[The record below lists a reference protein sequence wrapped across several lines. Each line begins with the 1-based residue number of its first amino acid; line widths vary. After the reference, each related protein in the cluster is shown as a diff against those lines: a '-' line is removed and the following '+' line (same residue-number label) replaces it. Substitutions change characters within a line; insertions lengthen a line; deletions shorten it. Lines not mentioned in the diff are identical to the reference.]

1 VKNRILH
8 IKTIYLTAAL
18 ILIMSVGSGLM
29 AQSIDKEYGEG
40 NTLRQNKEIVIKV
53 YPNPA
58 TDYVVVSTENK
69 FVGKFK
75 LNNIFGKVLLEGEL
89 NSAGKNIDL
98 LKYRTGIYIISIYDE
113 MDQKV
118 STRKI
123 IKN

>member
-1 VKNRILH
+1 MKNRILH
-8 IKTIYLTAAL
+8 IKTICLTAGL
-18 ILIMSVGSGLM
+18 LLMMSTGNGLK
-29 AQSIDKEYGEG
+29 AQSIDKEYDEV

-58 TDYVVVSTENK
+58 TDYVVVSTESK
-69 FVGKFK
+69 FEGKFK

-89 NSAGKNIDL
+89 NSEGKNIDL

-113 MDQKV
+113 MDKKV

>member
-1 VKNRILH
+1 
-8 IKTIYLTAAL
+8 
-18 ILIMSVGSGLM
+18 M
-29 AQSIDKEYGEG
+29 AQSIDKEYSEV

-89 NSAGKNIDL
+89 NSEGKNIDL

-113 MDQKV
+113 MDNKV